1 MIQPNSRSVQ
11 CACRLGGYRPFRS
24 VVANGFTNKHSK
36 CWRSNRI
43 VLSGRRFREVREQ
56 GVNASPE
63 DAQSSSEFES
73 LSIDDEGMLILVW
86 PRGVTITGP
95 AARHAMDEVNRI
107 CGDTRR
113 PMLVDMAT
121 TKSVAREAR
130 VVFGERCAAS
140 RIAMLGRSP
149 VDRVIANF
157 ALGRIPPRP
166 PCPTKFFTDRDQA
179 YAFLREGMNDRN
191 V

>member
-1 MIQPNSRSVQ
+1 MSHP
-11 CACRLGGYRPFRS
+11 A
-24 VVANGFTNKHSK
+24 
-36 CWRSNRI
+36 
-43 VLSGRRFREVREQ
+43 
-56 GVNASPE
+56 
-63 DAQSSSEFES
+63 DASEFES
-73 LSIDDEGMLILVW
+73 LTIDEEGLLILVW

-95 AARHAMDEVNRI
+95 SARHALDAVNQI
-107 CGDTRR
+107 CAGTER

-130 VVFGERCAAS
+130 VVFGQKCAAS

-157 ALGRIPPRP
+157 ALGRISPRP

-179 YAFLREGMNDRN
+179 FDFLREGLDER
-191 V
+191 VV

>member
-1 MIQPNSRSVQ
+1 M
-11 CACRLGGYRPFRS
+11 
-24 VVANGFTNKHSK
+24 
-36 CWRSNRI
+36 
-43 VLSGRRFREVREQ
+43 
-56 GVNASPE
+56 NASPQGVE
-63 DAQSSSEFES
+63 GSREFES
-73 LSIDDEGMLILVW
+73 LFIDDEGLLILVW
-86 PRGVTITGP
+86 PHGATITGP

-107 CGDTRR
+107 CGGTRR

-130 VVFGERCAAS
+130 AVFGEKCAAS
-140 RIAMLGRSP
+140 RIAMLGHSP

-157 ALGRIPPRP
+157 ALGRISPRP

-179 YAFLREGMNDRN
+179 FAFLREGMDDRI